1 MSEPRVIYFTDER
14 TDEGDSRRPTALIAD
29 EPLPDEPLPAS
40 LPDYLRERRRALI
53 TELRKIEDMLNLPP
67 SIPARRRPH

>member
-29 EPLPDEPLPAS
+29 EPLPAS
-40 LPDYLRERRRALI
+40 LLDYLRERRRALI
-53 TELRKIEDMLNLPP
+53 TELRKIEQMLDMEQ
-67 SIPARRRPH
+67 SIPARKRPH